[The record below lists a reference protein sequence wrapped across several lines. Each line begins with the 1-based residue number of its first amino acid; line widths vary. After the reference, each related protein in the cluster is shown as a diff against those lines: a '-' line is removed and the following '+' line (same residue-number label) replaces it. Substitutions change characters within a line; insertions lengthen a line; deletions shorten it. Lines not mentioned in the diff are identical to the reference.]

1 MDERK
6 LLIADDSELNRA
18 ILVSVLEKNF
28 DILEAADG
36 KEAIA
41 TLAAHEGNIA
51 ALLLDV
57 VMPEA
62 DGFEVLEEMNR
73 RGWIDEIPTI
83 MISAETGGSYI
94 DRAFQLG
101 AADYVSRPF
110 VPNMIR
116 RRVINA
122 ILLHT
127 KTRKLTGLIAD
138 LFYRRERNTDILAA
152 ILGYAV
158 EFRSGERGTHMTNVS
173 RITGLLLHRLLER
186 TDRCPI
192 GPEDIETVCI
202 ASSLHDI
209 GKLLIP
215 EGILTKP
222 TALTPGEF
230 DIVKQH
236 TRLGAKII
244 SDLPIYQNE
253 TIIKYALEI
262 CRWHHERWNGEGYP
276 DGLKGEDIPI
286 AAQVV
291 SLADAYDALTSKRC
305 YKEALSHEKSLEMI
319 RGGEC
324 GNFNP
329 LLLECLNDIADTLKH
344 SAGAEAAAE
353 PPAYRWAKEL
363 IWKPDGSRQELSSAR
378 MTKQVEQELSKRRFF
393 SDLTEEFWF
402 EFTRHPDAVAL
413 SAGAARRTGLPR
425 VIVGPLSCTQ
435 LCSVVSADTIQA
447 MRNRL
452 LCAASDETYLEF
464 ETELTLDGHPSLCQI
479 AIQITWASDEPGR
492 FSSLFGRVLDIG
504 ERCRR
509 LEDYR
514 QAFAAPVLH
523 PALLPVTV
531 GADHVLRIT
540 GEQVIGVLE
549 SCRSMFGTVRLVDP
563 EICMQLTDTSDG
575 AVVEK
580 SEHCYAIWNKTQ
592 RCEHCISQEVIRTR
606 RAQTKVEAVGDKVFY
621 VHAVCV
627 EVDGTPYA
635 LELVSPIRMEDLRGD
650 EDASVLNQLLLRNR
664 QVYIDSA
671 THVYNRRYF
680 DDRLRD
686 LDGEF
691 TLAMLDLDHFKHI
704 NDTYG
709 HLAGD
714 AALSRAAQAI
724 RSAIRTTI
732 REFYT
737 LVGGSYDD
745 MSERFPSDALIL
757 RFLTMLPQDGSMELL
772 ARSVDAAD
780 AKTAFRAVHTLKGVA
795 LNLGLTALAGVCSE
809 MTEALRGS
817 DTLPA
822 SAPALFEAV
831 QREYDKVTGALVQL
845 TA

>member
-83 MISAETGGSYI
+83 MISVETGGSYI

-138 LFYRRERNTDILAA
+138 HFYRRERNTDILAA

-215 EGILTKP
+215 EDILTKP
-222 TALTPGEF
+222 AALTPDEF

-324 GNFNP
+324 GSFNP

-344 SAGAEAAAE
+344 SAGAEAAVE

-393 SDLTEEFWF
+393 SDLTEELWF

-447 MRNRL
+447 MRDRL

-479 AIQITWASDEPGR
+479 AVQITWASDEPGR
-492 FSSLFGRVLDIG
+492 LSSLFGR
-504 ERCRR
+504 
-509 LEDYR
+509 
-514 QAFAAPVLH
+514 
-523 PALLPVTV
+523 
-531 GADHVLRIT
+531 
-540 GEQVIGVLE
+540 VLE
-549 SCRSMFGTVRLVDP
+549 SCRSMFDTVRLVDP

-714 AALSRAAQAI
+714 AAVSRAAQAI
-724 RSAIRTTI
+724 RSAIRTSDELVRYGGDEFLLLFHDMPRNALKKKLESI
-732 REFYT
+732 RAAVENLEFPEYPGLRIT
-737 LVGGSYDD
+737 VSIGGAHAVGPLVDTVQKAD
-745 MSERFPSDALIL
+745 QALYH
-757 RFLTMLPQDGSMELL
+757 
-772 ARSVDAAD
+772 AKAAKNRTVLYKED
-780 AKTAFRAVHTLKGVA
+780 L
-795 LNLGLTALAGVCSE
+795 
-809 MTEALRGS
+809 
-817 DTLPA
+817 
-822 SAPALFEAV
+822 
-831 QREYDKVTGALVQL
+831 Q
-845 TA
+845 

>member
-83 MISAETGGSYI
+83 MISVETGGSYI

-127 KTRKLTGLIAD
+127 KTQKLTGLIAD
-138 LFYRRERNTDILAA
+138 HFYRRERNTDIAHA
-152 ILGYAV
+152 
-158 EFRSGERGTHMTNVS
+158 
-173 RITGLLLHRLLER
+173 
-186 TDRCPI
+186 
-192 GPEDIETVCI
+192 
-202 ASSLHDI
+202 
-209 GKLLIP
+209 
-215 EGILTKP
+215 
-222 TALTPGEF
+222 GEF

-324 GNFNP
+324 GSFNP

-363 IWKPDGSRQELSSAR
+363 IWKPDDSRQELSSAR

-393 SDLTEEFWF
+393 SDLMEEFWF
-402 EFTRHPDAVAL
+402 EYTRHPGAVAL

-447 MRNRL
+447 MRDRL
-452 LCAASDETYLEF
+452 LRAASDETYLEF

-479 AIQITWASDEPGR
+479 AIQVTWASDEPGR

-549 SCRSMFGTVRLVDP
+549 SCRSMFDTVRLVDP

-580 SEHCYAIWNKTQ
+580 SEHCYALWNKTQ

-606 RAQTKVEAVGDKVFY
+606 RAQTKVEAVGDKAFY

-635 LELVSPIRMEDLRGD
+635 LELVSSIRMEDLRGD

-724 RSAIRTTI
+724 RSAIRTGDELVRYGGDEFLLLFHDMPRNALKKKLESI
-732 REFYT
+732 RAAVESLEFPEYPGLRIT
-737 LVGGSYDD
+737 VSIGGAHAVGPLADTVQKAD
-745 MSERFPSDALIL
+745 QALYH
-757 RFLTMLPQDGSMELL
+757 
-772 ARSVDAAD
+772 AKAAKNRTVLYKED
-780 AKTAFRAVHTLKGVA
+780 L
-795 LNLGLTALAGVCSE
+795 
-809 MTEALRGS
+809 
-817 DTLPA
+817 
-822 SAPALFEAV
+822 
-831 QREYDKVTGALVQL
+831 Q
-845 TA
+845 

>member
-1 MDERK
+1 
-6 LLIADDSELNRA
+6 
-18 ILVSVLEKNF
+18 
-28 DILEAADG
+28 
-36 KEAIA
+36 
-41 TLAAHEGNIA
+41 
-51 ALLLDV
+51 
-57 VMPEA
+57 
-62 DGFEVLEEMNR
+62 
-73 RGWIDEIPTI
+73 
-83 MISAETGGSYI
+83 
-94 DRAFQLG
+94 
-101 AADYVSRPF
+101 
-110 VPNMIR
+110 MIR

-127 KTRKLTGLIAD
+127 KTQKLTGLIAD
-138 LFYRRERNTDILAA
+138 RFYRRERNTDILAA

-158 EFRSGERGTHMTNVS
+158 ESRSGERGTHMTNVS

-215 EGILTKP
+215 EDILTKP

-324 GNFNP
+324 GSFNP

-344 SAGAEAAAE
+344 SAGAEAAVE

-363 IWKPDGSRQELSSAR
+363 IWKPDDSRQELSSAR

-447 MRNRL
+447 MRDRL

-549 SCRSMFGTVRLVDP
+549 SCRSMFDTVRLVDP

-714 AALSRAAQAI
+714 AAISRAAQAI
-724 RSAIRTTI
+724 RSAIRTGDELVRYGGDEFLLLFHDMPQNALKKKLESI
-732 REFYT
+732 RAAVESLEFPEYPGLRIT
-737 LVGGSYDD
+737 VSIGGAHAVGPLADTVQKAD
-745 MSERFPSDALIL
+745 QALYH
-757 RFLTMLPQDGSMELL
+757 
-772 ARSVDAAD
+772 AKAAKNRTVLYKED
-780 AKTAFRAVHTLKGVA
+780 L
-795 LNLGLTALAGVCSE
+795 
-809 MTEALRGS
+809 
-817 DTLPA
+817 
-822 SAPALFEAV
+822 
-831 QREYDKVTGALVQL
+831 Q
-845 TA
+845 

>member
-1 MDERK
+1 MDRRK
-6 LLIADDSELNRA
+6 LLIADDSEMNRA
-18 ILVSVLEKNF
+18 MLANMLDHDFQIIEAVDGYETISALEMYKG
-28 DILEAADG
+28 E
-36 KEAIA
+36 
-41 TLAAHEGNIA
+41 IA
-51 ALLLDV
+51 ALLLDI
-57 VMPEA
+57 VMPEM
-62 DGFEVLEEMNR
+62 DGFQVLEEMQR
-73 RGWIDEIPTI
+73 RGWTESVPTI
-83 MISAETGGSYI
+83 MISAEMGSAYI
-94 DRAFQLG
+94 DRAFELG
-101 AADYVSRPF
+101 ASDYINRPF
-110 VPNMIR
+110 ATGIIR
-116 RRVINA
+116 RRIINT

-127 KTRKLTGLIAD
+127 KKQQLMDIVSTY
-138 LFYRRERNTDILAA
+138 FYRHEKNTEEMLSILSS
-152 ILGYAV
+152 AV
-158 EFRSGERGTHMTNVS
+158 EHRCCGGGRHMAGVS
-173 RITGLLLHRLLER
+173 CLTGLLLRRLLAR
-186 TDRCPI
+186 
-192 GPEDIETVCI
+192 EDVHPLDPADVETVCM
-202 ASSLHDI
+202 AASLHDI
-209 GKLLIP
+209 GKLMIPRELLEKPDRLTPEEYEIVKRHTVIGAQLIAELP
-215 EGILTKP
+215 VYQGEKLTK
-222 TALTPGEF
+222 
-230 DIVKQH
+230 
-236 TRLGAKII
+236 
-244 SDLPIYQNE
+244 
-253 TIIKYALEI
+253 YAMEI

-305 YKEALSHEKSLEMI
+305 YKKALSHEKSLEMI
-319 RGGEC
+319 RSGEC
-324 GNFNP
+324 GSFNP

-344 SAGAEAAAE
+344 SAGAEAAVE

-363 IWKPDGSRQELSSAR
+363 IWKPDDSRQELSSAR

-447 MRNRL
+447 MRDRL

-540 GEQVIGVLE
+540 SEQVIGVLE
-549 SCRSMFGTVRLVDP
+549 SCRSMFDTVRLVDP

-724 RSAIRTTI
+724 RSGDELVRYGGDEFFLLFHDMPRNALKKKLESIRAAVENL
-732 REFYT
+732 EFPEYPGLRIT
-737 LVGGSYDD
+737 VSIGCAHAVGPLADTVQKAD
-745 MSERFPSDALIL
+745 QALYH
-757 RFLTMLPQDGSMELL
+757 
-772 ARSVDAAD
+772 AKAAKNRTVLYKED
-780 AKTAFRAVHTLKGVA
+780 L
-795 LNLGLTALAGVCSE
+795 
-809 MTEALRGS
+809 
-817 DTLPA
+817 
-822 SAPALFEAV
+822 
-831 QREYDKVTGALVQL
+831 Q
-845 TA
+845 

>member
-6 LLIADDSELNRA
+6 LLIADNSELNRA
-18 ILVSVLEKNF
+18 ILVSVLEKDF

-83 MISAETGGSYI
+83 MISVETGGSYI

-101 AADYVSRPF
+101 AVDYVSRPF

-324 GNFNP
+324 GSFNP

-402 EFTRHPDAVAL
+402 EYTRHPDAVAL

-447 MRNRL
+447 MRDRL

-492 FSSLFGRVLDIG
+492 LSSLFGRVLDIG
-504 ERCRR
+504 ECCRR

-549 SCRSMFGTVRLVDP
+549 SCRSMFDTVRLVDP

-580 SEHCYAIWNKTQ
+580 VSTAMP
-592 RCEHCISQEVIRTR
+592 SGTR
-606 RAQTKVEAVGDKVFY
+606 RSAASTASRRRSSAPAVPRQRSRPW
-621 VHAVCV
+621 ATRCSTS
-627 EVDGTPYA
+627 TPYA
-635 LELVSPIRMEDLRGD
+635 LRWTERPTHSSWSAPSAWRTCAATRTRACSISCFCATGRSTSTPPPTFTTAATSTTACAIWTVSSRSPCSTWTNSSTSTTPMAI
-650 EDASVLNQLLLRNR
+650 SP
-664 QVYIDSA
+664 A
-671 THVYNRRYF
+671 TP
-680 DDRLRD
+680 
-686 LDGEF
+686 
-691 TLAMLDLDHFKHI
+691 
-704 NDTYG
+704 
-709 HLAGD
+709 
-714 AALSRAAQAI
+714 
-724 RSAIRTTI
+724 
-732 REFYT
+732 
-737 LVGGSYDD
+737 
-745 MSERFPSDALIL
+745 RFP
-757 RFLTMLPQDGSMELL
+757 
-772 ARSVDAAD
+772 ARHRPSAP
-780 AKTAFRAVHTLKGVA
+780 R
-795 LNLGLTALAGVCSE
+795 
-809 MTEALRGS
+809 
-817 DTLPA
+817 
-822 SAPALFEAV
+822 SAPATSWSA
-831 QREYDKVTGALVQL
+831 
-845 TA
+845 TAATSFSCSSTICRGTR

>member
-1 MDERK
+1 
-6 LLIADDSELNRA
+6 
-18 ILVSVLEKNF
+18 
-28 DILEAADG
+28 
-36 KEAIA
+36 
-41 TLAAHEGNIA
+41 
-51 ALLLDV
+51 
-57 VMPEA
+57 
-62 DGFEVLEEMNR
+62 
-73 RGWIDEIPTI
+73 
-83 MISAETGGSYI
+83 
-94 DRAFQLG
+94 
-101 AADYVSRPF
+101 
-110 VPNMIR
+110 MIR

-138 LFYRRERNTDILAA
+138 HFYRRERNTDILAA

-158 EFRSGERGTHMTNVS
+158 EARSGERGTHMTNVS

-324 GNFNP
+324 GSFNP

-492 FSSLFGRVLDIG
+492 FSSLFGRVSDIG

-724 RSAIRTTI
+724 RSAIRTGDELVRYGGDEFLLLFHDMPRNALKKKLESI
-732 REFYT
+732 RAAVESLEFPEYPGLRIT
-737 LVGGSYDD
+737 VSIGCAHAVGPLADTVQKAD
-745 MSERFPSDALIL
+745 QALYH
-757 RFLTMLPQDGSMELL
+757 
-772 ARSVDAAD
+772 AKAAKNRTVLYKED
-780 AKTAFRAVHTLKGVA
+780 L
-795 LNLGLTALAGVCSE
+795 
-809 MTEALRGS
+809 
-817 DTLPA
+817 
-822 SAPALFEAV
+822 
-831 QREYDKVTGALVQL
+831 Q
-845 TA
+845 

>member
-1 MDERK
+1 
-6 LLIADDSELNRA
+6 
-18 ILVSVLEKNF
+18 
-28 DILEAADG
+28 
-36 KEAIA
+36 
-41 TLAAHEGNIA
+41 
-51 ALLLDV
+51 
-57 VMPEA
+57 
-62 DGFEVLEEMNR
+62 
-73 RGWIDEIPTI
+73 
-83 MISAETGGSYI
+83 
-94 DRAFQLG
+94 
-101 AADYVSRPF
+101 
-110 VPNMIR
+110 
-116 RRVINA
+116 
-122 ILLHT
+122 
-127 KTRKLTGLIAD
+127 
-138 LFYRRERNTDILAA
+138 
-152 ILGYAV
+152 
-158 EFRSGERGTHMTNVS
+158 
-173 RITGLLLHRLLER
+173 
-186 TDRCPI
+186 
-192 GPEDIETVCI
+192 
-202 ASSLHDI
+202 
-209 GKLLIP
+209 
-215 EGILTKP
+215 
-222 TALTPGEF
+222 
-230 DIVKQH
+230 
-236 TRLGAKII
+236 
-244 SDLPIYQNE
+244 
-253 TIIKYALEI
+253 
-262 CRWHHERWNGEGYP
+262 
-276 DGLKGEDIPI
+276 
-286 AAQVV
+286 
-291 SLADAYDALTSKRC
+291 
-305 YKEALSHEKSLEMI
+305 MI

-324 GNFNP
+324 GSFNP

-344 SAGAEAAAE
+344 SAGAEAAVE

-363 IWKPDGSRQELSSAR
+363 IWKPDDSRQELSSAR

-393 SDLTEEFWF
+393 SDLTKEFWF

-447 MRNRL
+447 MRDRL

-504 ERCRR
+504 ERCRQ

-549 SCRSMFGTVRLVDP
+549 SCRSMFDTVRLVDP

-627 EVDGTPYA
+627 EVDGVPYA

-724 RSAIRTTI
+724 RSAIRTGDELVRYGGDEYLLLFHDMPRNALKKKLESI
-732 REFYT
+732 RAAVESLEFPEYPGLRIT
-737 LVGGSYDD
+737 VSIGGAHAVGPLADTVQKAD
-745 MSERFPSDALIL
+745 QALYH
-757 RFLTMLPQDGSMELL
+757 
-772 ARSVDAAD
+772 AKAA
-780 AKTAFRAVHTLKGVA
+780 KNR
-795 LNLGLTALAGVCSE
+795 TALYKE
-809 MTEALRGS
+809 
-817 DTLPA
+817 DP
-822 SAPALFEAV
+822 
-831 QREYDKVTGALVQL
+831 Q
-845 TA
+845 

>member
-1 MDERK
+1 
-6 LLIADDSELNRA
+6 
-18 ILVSVLEKNF
+18 
-28 DILEAADG
+28 
-36 KEAIA
+36 
-41 TLAAHEGNIA
+41 
-51 ALLLDV
+51 
-57 VMPEA
+57 
-62 DGFEVLEEMNR
+62 
-73 RGWIDEIPTI
+73 
-83 MISAETGGSYI
+83 
-94 DRAFQLG
+94 
-101 AADYVSRPF
+101 
-110 VPNMIR
+110 MIR

-127 KTRKLTGLIAD
+127 KTQKLTGLIAD
-138 LFYRRERNTDILAA
+138 HFYRRERNTDILAA

-158 EFRSGERGTHMTNVS
+158 ESRSGERGTHMTNVS

-215 EGILTKP
+215 EDILTKP

-305 YKEALSHEKSLEMI
+305 YKEALSHEKALEMI

-324 GNFNP
+324 GSFNP

-344 SAGAEAAAE
+344 SAGAEAAVE

-363 IWKPDGSRQELSSAR
+363 IWKPDDSRQELSSAR

-447 MRNRL
+447 MRDRL
-452 LCAASDETYLEF
+452 LRAAPDETYLEF

-479 AIQITWASDEPGR
+479 AIQITWASDKPGR

-549 SCRSMFGTVRLVDP
+549 GCRSMFDTARLVDP

-575 AVVEK
+575 AVVKK

-621 VHAVCV
+621 VHAACV

-650 EDASVLNQLLLRNR
+650 EDTSVLNQLLLRNQ
-664 QVYIDSA
+664 QVYIDSV

-686 LDGEF
+686 LNGEF

-714 AALSRAAQAI
+714 AAISRVAQAI
-724 RSAIRTTI
+724 RSAIRTGDELVRYGGDEFFLLFHDMPRNALKKKLESI
-732 REFYT
+732 RAAVESLEFPEYPGLRVT
-737 LVGGSYDD
+737 VSIGGAHAVGPLADTVQKAD
-745 MSERFPSDALIL
+745 QALYH
-757 RFLTMLPQDGSMELL
+757 
-772 ARSVDAAD
+772 AKAAKNRTVLYKED
-780 AKTAFRAVHTLKGVA
+780 L
-795 LNLGLTALAGVCSE
+795 
-809 MTEALRGS
+809 
-817 DTLPA
+817 
-822 SAPALFEAV
+822 
-831 QREYDKVTGALVQL
+831 Q
-845 TA
+845 

>member
-83 MISAETGGSYI
+83 MISVETGGSYI

-138 LFYRRERNTDILAA
+138 LFYRRERNTDILTA

-158 EFRSGERGTHMTNVS
+158 ESRSGERGTHMTNVS

-324 GNFNP
+324 GSFNP

-363 IWKPDGSRQELSSAR
+363 IWKPDDSRQELSSAR

-402 EFTRHPDAVAL
+402 EYTRHPGAVAL

-447 MRNRL
+447 MRDRL
-452 LCAASDETYLEF
+452 LRAASDETYLEF

-479 AIQITWASDEPGR
+479 AIQ
-492 FSSLFGRVLDIG
+492 
-504 ERCRR
+504 
-509 LEDYR
+509 
-514 QAFAAPVLH
+514 
-523 PALLPVTV
+523 VT
-531 GADHVLRIT
+531 
-540 GEQVIGVLE
+540 
-549 SCRSMFGTVRLVDP
+549 
-563 EICMQLTDTSDG
+563 
-575 AVVEK
+575 
-580 SEHCYAIWNKTQ
+580 
-592 RCEHCISQEVIRTR
+592 
-606 RAQTKVEAVGDKVFY
+606 
-621 VHAVCV
+621 
-627 EVDGTPYA
+627 
-635 LELVSPIRMEDLRGD
+635 
-650 EDASVLNQLLLRNR
+650 
-664 QVYIDSA
+664 
-671 THVYNRRYF
+671 
-680 DDRLRD
+680 
-686 LDGEF
+686 
-691 TLAMLDLDHFKHI
+691 
-704 NDTYG
+704 
-709 HLAGD
+709 
-714 AALSRAAQAI
+714 
-724 RSAIRTTI
+724 
-732 REFYT
+732 
-737 LVGGSYDD
+737 
-745 MSERFPSDALIL
+745 
-757 RFLTMLPQDGSMELL
+757 
-772 ARSVDAAD
+772 
-780 AKTAFRAVHTLKGVA
+780 
-795 LNLGLTALAGVCSE
+795 
-809 MTEALRGS
+809 
-817 DTLPA
+817 
-822 SAPALFEAV
+822 
-831 QREYDKVTGALVQL
+831 
-845 TA
+845 

>member
-83 MISAETGGSYI
+83 MISEETGGSYI

-127 KTRKLTGLIAD
+127 KTQKLTGLIAD
-138 LFYRRERNTDILAA
+138 HFYRRERNTDIAHA
-152 ILGYAV
+152 
-158 EFRSGERGTHMTNVS
+158 
-173 RITGLLLHRLLER
+173 
-186 TDRCPI
+186 
-192 GPEDIETVCI
+192 
-202 ASSLHDI
+202 
-209 GKLLIP
+209 
-215 EGILTKP
+215 
-222 TALTPGEF
+222 GEF

-324 GNFNP
+324 GSFNP

-363 IWKPDGSRQELSSAR
+363 IWKPDDSRQELSSAR

-402 EFTRHPDAVAL
+402 EYTRHPGAVAL

-447 MRNRL
+447 MRDRL
-452 LCAASDETYLEF
+452 LRAASDETYLEF

-479 AIQITWASDEPGR
+479 AIQVTWASDEPGR

-549 SCRSMFGTVRLVDP
+549 SCRSMFDTVRLVDP

-580 SEHCYAIWNKTQ
+580 SEHCYALWNKTQ

-635 LELVSPIRMEDLRGD
+635 LELVSSIRMEDLRGD

-724 RSAIRTTI
+724 RSAIRTGDELVRYGGDEFLLLFHDMPRNALKKKLESI
-732 REFYT
+732 RAAVESLEFPEYPGLRIT
-737 LVGGSYDD
+737 VSIGGAHAVGPLADTVQKAD
-745 MSERFPSDALIL
+745 QALYH
-757 RFLTMLPQDGSMELL
+757 
-772 ARSVDAAD
+772 AKAAKNRTVLYKED
-780 AKTAFRAVHTLKGVA
+780 L
-795 LNLGLTALAGVCSE
+795 
-809 MTEALRGS
+809 
-817 DTLPA
+817 
-822 SAPALFEAV
+822 
-831 QREYDKVTGALVQL
+831 Q
-845 TA
+845 

>member
-1 MDERK
+1 
-6 LLIADDSELNRA
+6 
-18 ILVSVLEKNF
+18 
-28 DILEAADG
+28 
-36 KEAIA
+36 
-41 TLAAHEGNIA
+41 
-51 ALLLDV
+51 
-57 VMPEA
+57 
-62 DGFEVLEEMNR
+62 
-73 RGWIDEIPTI
+73 
-83 MISAETGGSYI
+83 
-94 DRAFQLG
+94 
-101 AADYVSRPF
+101 
-110 VPNMIR
+110 MIR

-127 KTRKLTGLIAD
+127 KTQKLTGLIAD
-138 LFYRRERNTDILAA
+138 HFYRRERNTDILAA

-158 EFRSGERGTHMTNVS
+158 ESRSGERGTHMTNVS

-215 EGILTKP
+215 EDILTKP

-262 CRWHHERWNGEGYP
+262 CRWHHERWNGEDYP

-324 GNFNP
+324 GSFNP

-344 SAGAEAAAE
+344 SAGAEAAVE

-363 IWKPDGSRQELSSAR
+363 IWKPDDSRQELSSAR

-447 MRNRL
+447 MRDRL

-549 SCRSMFGTVRLVDP
+549 SCRSMFDTVRLVDP

-635 LELVSPIRMEDLRGD
+635 LELVSPIRMEDLRGN

-709 HLAGD
+709 HPAGD
-714 AALSRAAQAI
+714 AALSRVAQAI
-724 RSAIRTTI
+724 RSAIRTGDELVHYGGDEFFLLFHDMPQNALKKKLESI
-732 REFYT
+732 RAAVESLEFPEYPGLRIT
-737 LVGGSYDD
+737 VSIGGAHAVGPLADTVQKAD
-745 MSERFPSDALIL
+745 QALYH
-757 RFLTMLPQDGSMELL
+757 
-772 ARSVDAAD
+772 AKAAKNRTVLYKED
-780 AKTAFRAVHTLKGVA
+780 L
-795 LNLGLTALAGVCSE
+795 
-809 MTEALRGS
+809 
-817 DTLPA
+817 
-822 SAPALFEAV
+822 
-831 QREYDKVTGALVQL
+831 Q
-845 TA
+845 

>member
-1 MDERK
+1 
-6 LLIADDSELNRA
+6 
-18 ILVSVLEKNF
+18 
-28 DILEAADG
+28 
-36 KEAIA
+36 
-41 TLAAHEGNIA
+41 
-51 ALLLDV
+51 
-57 VMPEA
+57 
-62 DGFEVLEEMNR
+62 
-73 RGWIDEIPTI
+73 
-83 MISAETGGSYI
+83 
-94 DRAFQLG
+94 
-101 AADYVSRPF
+101 
-110 VPNMIR
+110 MIR

-127 KTRKLTGLIAD
+127 KTQKLTGLIAD
-138 LFYRRERNTDILAA
+138 HFYRRERNTDILAA

-158 EFRSGERGTHMTNVS
+158 EARSGERGTHMTNVS

-236 TRLGAKII
+236 TWLGAKII

-291 SLADAYDALTSKRC
+291 SLADAYDALTSKRG
-305 YKEALSHEKSLEMI
+305 YKEALSHEKALEMI

-324 GNFNP
+324 GSFNP

-344 SAGAEAAAE
+344 SAGAEAAVE

-447 MRNRL
+447 MRDRL

-549 SCRSMFGTVRLVDP
+549 SCRSMFDTVRLVDP

-575 AVVEK
+575 AVVKK

-691 TLAMLDLDHFKHI
+691 TLAMLDLDQFKHI

-724 RSAIRTTI
+724 RSAIRTGDELVRYGGDEFFLLFHDMPRNALKKKLESI
-732 REFYT
+732 RAAVENLEFPEYPGLRIT
-737 LVGGSYDD
+737 VSIGGAHAVGPLADTVQKAD
-745 MSERFPSDALIL
+745 QALYH
-757 RFLTMLPQDGSMELL
+757 
-772 ARSVDAAD
+772 AKAAKNRTVLYKED
-780 AKTAFRAVHTLKGVA
+780 L
-795 LNLGLTALAGVCSE
+795 
-809 MTEALRGS
+809 
-817 DTLPA
+817 
-822 SAPALFEAV
+822 
-831 QREYDKVTGALVQL
+831 Q
-845 TA
+845 

>member
-83 MISAETGGSYI
+83 MISVETGGSYI

-127 KTRKLTGLIAD
+127 KTQKLTGLIAD
-138 LFYRRERNTDILAA
+138 RFYLRERNTDILAA

-158 EFRSGERGTHMTNVS
+158 EYRSGERGTHMTNVS

-215 EGILTKP
+215 EDILTKP

-324 GNFNP
+324 GSFNP

-435 LCSVVSADTIQA
+435 LCSVMSADTIQA
-447 MRNRL
+447 MRDRL

-549 SCRSMFGTVRLVDP
+549 SCRSMFDTVRLVDP

-580 SEHCYAIWNKTQ
+580 VSTAMP
-592 RCEHCISQEVIRTR
+592 SGTR
-606 RAQTKVEAVGDKVFY
+606 RSAASTASRRRSSAPAVPRQRSRPW
-621 VHAVCV
+621 ATRCSTS
-627 EVDGTPYA
+627 TPYA
-635 LELVSPIRMEDLRGD
+635 LRWTERPTHSSWSAPSAWKTCAATRTRACSISCFCATGRSTSTRPPMFTTAVTSTTACAIWTVSSRSPCSTWTISSTSTTPM
-650 EDASVLNQLLLRNR
+650 AISP
-664 QVYIDSA
+664 A
-671 THVYNRRYF
+671 TP
-680 DDRLRD
+680 
-686 LDGEF
+686 
-691 TLAMLDLDHFKHI
+691 
-704 NDTYG
+704 
-709 HLAGD
+709 
-714 AALSRAAQAI
+714 
-724 RSAIRTTI
+724 
-732 REFYT
+732 
-737 LVGGSYDD
+737 
-745 MSERFPSDALIL
+745 RFP
-757 RFLTMLPQDGSMELL
+757 
-772 ARSVDAAD
+772 ARHRPSAP
-780 AKTAFRAVHTLKGVA
+780 R
-795 LNLGLTALAGVCSE
+795 
-809 MTEALRGS
+809 
-817 DTLPA
+817 
-822 SAPALFEAV
+822 SAPATSWSA
-831 QREYDKVTGALVQL
+831 
-845 TA
+845 TAATSSSCSSTICRGTR

>member
-18 ILVSVLEKNF
+18 ILVSVLEKDF

-41 TLAAHEGNIA
+41 ALAAHEGGIA

-83 MISAETGGSYI
+83 MISVETGGSYI

-101 AADYVSRPF
+101 ASDYVSRPF
-110 VPNMIR
+110 APNMIR
-116 RRVINA
+116 RRVMNA

-127 KTRKLTGLIAD
+127 KTQKLTELIAD
-138 LFYRRERNTDILAA
+138 RFCRRERNTDILAT

-158 EFRSGERGTHMTNVS
+158 ESRSGENGLHMTNVS
-173 RITGLLLHRLLER
+173 RITGLLLRRLPER

-192 GPEDIETVCI
+192 APEDIETVCI

-215 EGILTKP
+215 EDILTKP
-222 TALTPGEF
+222 AALTPDEF
-230 DIVKQH
+230 EIVKQH
-236 TRLGAKII
+236 TRLGARII
-244 SDLPIYQNE
+244 SGLPIYQNE
-253 TIIKYALEI
+253 ALVKYALEI

-276 DGLKGEDIPI
+276 DGLRGDDIPI

-305 YKEALSHEKSLEMI
+305 YKDAFSHERALEMI

-324 GNFNP
+324 GSFNP
-329 LLLECLNDIADTLKH
+329 LLLECLNDIADILKR
-344 SAGAEAAAE
+344 SAESEAAAE
-353 PPAYRWAKEL
+353 PPAYRRAKEL
-363 IWKPDGSRQELSSAR
+363 IRELGDSRQELSSAR
-378 MTKQVEQELSKRRFF
+378 MTKQVEQELSKRHFF

-413 SAGAARRTGLPR
+413 SAGASRRTGLPR
-425 VIVGPLSCTQ
+425 VIVDPLSCAQ
-435 LCSVVSADTIQA
+435 LCSVASADTIQT
-447 MRNRL
+447 MRDRL
-452 LCAASDETYLEF
+452 LRAAPDEAYPEF
-464 ETELTLDGHPSLCQI
+464 DATLTLNGQPRRCRITMQI
-479 AIQITWASDEPGR
+479 MWSPDEPGR
-492 FSSLFGRVLDIG
+492 FSSLFGRVQDID
-504 ERCRR
+504 ERCQR

-514 QAFAAPVLH
+514 KDPAAPALH

-531 GADHVLRIT
+531 DADHVLRIT
-540 GEQVIGVLE
+540 GEQVSGVLE
-549 SCRSMFGTVRLVDP
+549 SYRGMFDTVRLVDP
-563 EICMQLTDTSDG
+563 EICMQLTDTADG
-575 AVVEK
+575 TVVEK
-580 SEHCYAIWNKTQ
+580 SEHCYALWNKTQ

-621 VHAVCV
+621 IHAVCV

-671 THVYNRRYF
+671 THAYNRRYF

-691 TLAMLDLDHFKHI
+691 TLAMLDLDHFKRI

-709 HLAGD
+709 HPAGD

-724 RSAIRTTI
+724 RSAIRTGDELV
-732 REFYT
+732 RYGGDEFF
-737 LVGGSYDD
+737 LLFHD
-745 MSERFPSDALIL
+745 MPR
-757 RFLTMLPQDGSMELL
+757 
-772 ARSVDAAD
+772 
-780 AKTAFRAVHTLKGVA
+780 
-795 LNLGLTALAGVCSE
+795 
-809 MTEALRGS
+809 EALKKKLESIRAAVEGLEFPEYPGLHITVS
-817 DTLPA
+817 IGGAHAVGPLADTVQKA
-822 SAPALFEAV
+822 DQALYHAKATKNRTVLYKEDR
-831 QREYDKVTGALVQL
+831 Q
-845 TA
+845 

>member
-1 MDERK
+1 
-6 LLIADDSELNRA
+6 
-18 ILVSVLEKNF
+18 
-28 DILEAADG
+28 
-36 KEAIA
+36 
-41 TLAAHEGNIA
+41 
-51 ALLLDV
+51 
-57 VMPEA
+57 
-62 DGFEVLEEMNR
+62 
-73 RGWIDEIPTI
+73 
-83 MISAETGGSYI
+83 
-94 DRAFQLG
+94 
-101 AADYVSRPF
+101 
-110 VPNMIR
+110 MIR

-127 KTRKLTGLIAD
+127 KTQKLTGLIAD
-138 LFYRRERNTDILAA
+138 HFYRRERNTDILAA

-158 EFRSGERGTHMTNVS
+158 ESRSGERGTHMTNVS

-215 EGILTKP
+215 EDILTKP

-253 TIIKYALEI
+253 TIIKYALGI

-324 GNFNP
+324 GSFNP

-344 SAGAEAAAE
+344 SAGAEAAVE
-353 PPAYRWAKEL
+353 PPAYRWTKEL
-363 IWKPDGSRQELSSAR
+363 IWKPDDSRQELSSAR

-435 LCSVVSADTIQA
+435 FCSVVSADTIQA
-447 MRNRL
+447 VRDHL

-549 SCRSMFGTVRLVDP
+549 SCRSMFDTVRLVDP

-592 RCEHCISQEVIRTR
+592 RCEHCISQKVIRTR

-627 EVDGTPYA
+627 EVDGVPYA
-635 LELVSPIRMEDLRGD
+635 LELVSPIRMEDLRGN
-650 EDASVLNQLLLRNR
+650 EDASVLNQLLLRSR

-686 LDGEF
+686 LNGEF

-714 AALSRAAQAI
+714 AAISRVAQAI
-724 RSAIRTTI
+724 RSAIRTGDELVRYGGDEFFLLFHDMPRNALKKKLESI
-732 REFYT
+732 RAAVENLEFPEYPGLRIT
-737 LVGGSYDD
+737 VSIGGAHAVGPLADTVQKAD
-745 MSERFPSDALIL
+745 QALYH
-757 RFLTMLPQDGSMELL
+757 
-772 ARSVDAAD
+772 AKAAKNRTVLYKED
-780 AKTAFRAVHTLKGVA
+780 L
-795 LNLGLTALAGVCSE
+795 
-809 MTEALRGS
+809 
-817 DTLPA
+817 
-822 SAPALFEAV
+822 
-831 QREYDKVTGALVQL
+831 Q
-845 TA
+845 

>member
-83 MISAETGGSYI
+83 MISVETGGSYI

-138 LFYRRERNTDILAA
+138 HFYRRERNTDILAA

-158 EFRSGERGTHMTNVS
+158 EARSGERGTHMTNVS

-549 SCRSMFGTVRLVDP
+549 SCRSMFDTVRLVDP

-575 AVVEK
+575 AVVK
-580 SEHCYAIWNKTQ
+580 KVSTAMP
-592 RCEHCISQEVIRTR
+592 SGTR
-606 RAQTKVEAVGDKVFY
+606 RSAASTASRRRSSAPAVPRQRSRPW
-621 VHAVCV
+621 ATRCSTS
-627 EVDGTPYA
+627 TPYA
-635 LELVSPIRMEDLRGD
+635 LRWTERPTHSSWSAPSAWRTCAATRTRACSISCFCATGRSTSTPPPTFTTAATSTTACAIWTVSSRSPCSTWTNSSTSTTPMAI
-650 EDASVLNQLLLRNR
+650 SP
-664 QVYIDSA
+664 A
-671 THVYNRRYF
+671 TP
-680 DDRLRD
+680 
-686 LDGEF
+686 
-691 TLAMLDLDHFKHI
+691 
-704 NDTYG
+704 
-709 HLAGD
+709 
-714 AALSRAAQAI
+714 
-724 RSAIRTTI
+724 
-732 REFYT
+732 
-737 LVGGSYDD
+737 
-745 MSERFPSDALIL
+745 RFP
-757 RFLTMLPQDGSMELL
+757 
-772 ARSVDAAD
+772 ARHRPSAP
-780 AKTAFRAVHTLKGVA
+780 R
-795 LNLGLTALAGVCSE
+795 
-809 MTEALRGS
+809 
-817 DTLPA
+817 
-822 SAPALFEAV
+822 SAPATSWSA
-831 QREYDKVTGALVQL
+831 
-845 TA
+845 TAATSSSCSSTICRGTR

>member
-1 MDERK
+1 
-6 LLIADDSELNRA
+6 
-18 ILVSVLEKNF
+18 
-28 DILEAADG
+28 
-36 KEAIA
+36 
-41 TLAAHEGNIA
+41 
-51 ALLLDV
+51 
-57 VMPEA
+57 
-62 DGFEVLEEMNR
+62 
-73 RGWIDEIPTI
+73 
-83 MISAETGGSYI
+83 
-94 DRAFQLG
+94 
-101 AADYVSRPF
+101 
-110 VPNMIR
+110 
-116 RRVINA
+116 
-122 ILLHT
+122 
-127 KTRKLTGLIAD
+127 
-138 LFYRRERNTDILAA
+138 
-152 ILGYAV
+152 
-158 EFRSGERGTHMTNVS
+158 
-173 RITGLLLHRLLER
+173 
-186 TDRCPI
+186 
-192 GPEDIETVCI
+192 
-202 ASSLHDI
+202 
-209 GKLLIP
+209 
-215 EGILTKP
+215 
-222 TALTPGEF
+222 
-230 DIVKQH
+230 
-236 TRLGAKII
+236 
-244 SDLPIYQNE
+244 
-253 TIIKYALEI
+253 
-262 CRWHHERWNGEGYP
+262 
-276 DGLKGEDIPI
+276 
-286 AAQVV
+286 
-291 SLADAYDALTSKRC
+291 
-305 YKEALSHEKSLEMI
+305 MI

-324 GNFNP
+324 GSFNP

-344 SAGAEAAAE
+344 SAGAKAAAE

-402 EFTRHPDAVAL
+402 EYTRHPDAVAL

-435 LCSVVSADTIQA
+435 LCSVMSADTIQA
-447 MRNRL
+447 MRDRL
-452 LCAASDETYLEF
+452 LRAASDETYLEF

-479 AIQITWASDEPGR
+479 AVQITWASDEPGR

-549 SCRSMFGTVRLVDP
+549 SCRSMFDTVRLVDP
-563 EICMQLTDTSDG
+563 EICMQLTDTADG
-575 AVVEK
+575 AVMEK
-580 SEHCYAIWNKTQ
+580 SEHCYDIWNKTQ

-664 QVYIDSA
+664 QVYIDST

-714 AALSRAAQAI
+714 AAVSRAAQAI
-724 RSAIRTTI
+724 RSAIRTSDELVRYGGDEFLLLFHDMPRNALKKKLESI
-732 REFYT
+732 RAAVESLEFPEYPGLRIT
-737 LVGGSYDD
+737 VSIGGAHAVGPLADTVQKAD
-745 MSERFPSDALIL
+745 QALYH
-757 RFLTMLPQDGSMELL
+757 
-772 ARSVDAAD
+772 AKAAKNRTVLYKED
-780 AKTAFRAVHTLKGVA
+780 L
-795 LNLGLTALAGVCSE
+795 
-809 MTEALRGS
+809 
-817 DTLPA
+817 
-822 SAPALFEAV
+822 
-831 QREYDKVTGALVQL
+831 Q
-845 TA
+845 

>member
-83 MISAETGGSYI
+83 MISVETGDSYI

-127 KTRKLTGLIAD
+127 KTQKLTGLIAD
-138 LFYRRERNTDILAA
+138 HFYRRERNTDILSA

-158 EFRSGERGTHMTNVS
+158 ESRSGERGTHMTNVS

-324 GNFNP
+324 GSFNP

-344 SAGAEAAAE
+344 SAGTEAAVE

-363 IWKPDGSRQELSSAR
+363 IWKPDDSRQELSSAR

-447 MRNRL
+447 MRDRL

-540 GEQVIGVLE
+540 GKQVIGVLE
-549 SCRSMFGTVRLVDP
+549 SCRSMFDTVRLVDP
-563 EICMQLTDTSDG
+563 EICMQLTDTADG
-575 AVVEK
+575 AVVK
-580 SEHCYAIWNKTQ
+580 KASTAMP
-592 RCEHCISQEVIRTR
+592 SGTR
-606 RAQTKVEAVGDKVFY
+606 RSAVSTASRRRSSAP
-621 VHAVCV
+621 AVPRQRSRPWATRCSTS
-627 EVDGTPYA
+627 TPYA
-635 LELVSPIRMEDLRGD
+635 LRWTERPTHSSWSAPSAWKTCAAARTRACSISCFCATGRSTSTRPPMFTTAVTSTTACAIWTVSSRSPCSTWTISSTSTTPM
-650 EDASVLNQLLLRNR
+650 AISP
-664 QVYIDSA
+664 A
-671 THVYNRRYF
+671 TP
-680 DDRLRD
+680 
-686 LDGEF
+686 
-691 TLAMLDLDHFKHI
+691 
-704 NDTYG
+704 
-709 HLAGD
+709 
-714 AALSRAAQAI
+714 
-724 RSAIRTTI
+724 
-732 REFYT
+732 
-737 LVGGSYDD
+737 
-745 MSERFPSDALIL
+745 RFP
-757 RFLTMLPQDGSMELL
+757 
-772 ARSVDAAD
+772 ARHRPSAP
-780 AKTAFRAVHTLKGVA
+780 R
-795 LNLGLTALAGVCSE
+795 
-809 MTEALRGS
+809 
-817 DTLPA
+817 
-822 SAPALFEAV
+822 SAPATSWSA
-831 QREYDKVTGALVQL
+831 
-845 TA
+845 TAATSSSCSSTICRGTR

>member
-1 MDERK
+1 
-6 LLIADDSELNRA
+6 
-18 ILVSVLEKNF
+18 
-28 DILEAADG
+28 
-36 KEAIA
+36 
-41 TLAAHEGNIA
+41 
-51 ALLLDV
+51 
-57 VMPEA
+57 
-62 DGFEVLEEMNR
+62 
-73 RGWIDEIPTI
+73 
-83 MISAETGGSYI
+83 
-94 DRAFQLG
+94 
-101 AADYVSRPF
+101 
-110 VPNMIR
+110 MIR
-116 RRVINA
+116 RRVVNA

-127 KTRKLTGLIAD
+127 KTQKLTGLIAD
-138 LFYRRERNTDILAA
+138 HFYRRERNTDILAA

-236 TRLGAKII
+236 TWLGAKII

-324 GNFNP
+324 GSFNP

-447 MRNRL
+447 MRDRL

-514 QAFAAPVLH
+514 QAAFAAPVLH

-531 GADHVLRIT
+531 DADHVLRIT

-549 SCRSMFGTVRLVDP
+549 SCRSMFDTVRLVDP

-635 LELVSPIRMEDLRGD
+635 LELVSPIRMEDLRGG

-691 TLAMLDLDHFKHI
+691 TLAMLDLDQFKHI

-709 HLAGD
+709 QLAGD

-724 RSAIRTTI
+724 RSAIRTGDELVRYGGDEFLLLFHDMPRNVLKKKLESI
-732 REFYT
+732 RAAVENLEFPEYPGLRIT
-737 LVGGSYDD
+737 VSIGGAHAVGPLADTVQKAD
-745 MSERFPSDALIL
+745 QALYH
-757 RFLTMLPQDGSMELL
+757 
-772 ARSVDAAD
+772 AKAAKNRTVLYKED
-780 AKTAFRAVHTLKGVA
+780 L
-795 LNLGLTALAGVCSE
+795 
-809 MTEALRGS
+809 
-817 DTLPA
+817 
-822 SAPALFEAV
+822 
-831 QREYDKVTGALVQL
+831 Q
-845 TA
+845 

>member
-83 MISAETGGSYI
+83 MISVETGGSYI

-101 AADYVSRPF
+101 AADY
-110 VPNMIR
+110 
-116 RRVINA
+116 
-122 ILLHT
+122 
-127 KTRKLTGLIAD
+127 
-138 LFYRRERNTDILAA
+138 
-152 ILGYAV
+152 
-158 EFRSGERGTHMTNVS
+158 VS

-393 SDLTEEFWF
+393 SYLTEEFWF

-724 RSAIRTTI
+724 RSAIRTGDELVRYGGDEFLLLFHDMPRNALKKKLESI
-732 REFYT
+732 RAAVESLEFPEYPGLRIT
-737 LVGGSYDD
+737 VSIGCAHAVGPLADTVQKAD
-745 MSERFPSDALIL
+745 QALYH
-757 RFLTMLPQDGSMELL
+757 
-772 ARSVDAAD
+772 AKAAKNRTVLYKED
-780 AKTAFRAVHTLKGVA
+780 L
-795 LNLGLTALAGVCSE
+795 
-809 MTEALRGS
+809 
-817 DTLPA
+817 
-822 SAPALFEAV
+822 
-831 QREYDKVTGALVQL
+831 Q
-845 TA
+845 

>member
-83 MISAETGGSYI
+83 MISVETGGSYI

-138 LFYRRERNTDILAA
+138 HFYRRERNTDILAA

-215 EGILTKP
+215 EDILTKP
-222 TALTPGEF
+222 TVLTPGEF

-393 SDLTEEFWF
+393 SDLTEELWF

-447 MRNRL
+447 MRDRL

-549 SCRSMFGTVRLVDP
+549 SCRSMFDTVRLVDP

-580 SEHCYAIWNKTQ
+580 VSTAMPSGTRCSAASTASRRRSSAPAVPRQ
-592 RCEHCISQEVIRTR
+592 RSRPWATR
-606 RAQTKVEAVGDKVFY
+606 CSTS
-621 VHAVCV
+621 
-627 EVDGTPYA
+627 TPYA
-635 LELVSPIRMEDLRGD
+635 LRWTERPTHSSWSAPSAWRTCAATRTRACSISCFCATGRSTSTRPPMFTTAVTSTTACAIWTVSSRSPCSTWTISSTSTTPMAISPATPRFPARHRPS
-650 EDASVLNQLLLRNR
+650 APR
-664 QVYIDSA
+664 SA
-671 THVYNRRYF
+671 TA
-680 DDRLRD
+680 
-686 LDGEF
+686 
-691 TLAMLDLDHFKHI
+691 TSWSA
-704 NDTYG
+704 T
-709 HLAGD
+709 
-714 AALSRAAQAI
+714 AATS
-724 RSAIRTTI
+724 SSCSSTI
-732 REFYT
+732 
-737 LVGGSYDD
+737 
-745 MSERFPSDALIL
+745 
-757 RFLTMLPQDGSMELL
+757 
-772 ARSVDAAD
+772 
-780 AKTAFRAVHTLKGVA
+780 
-795 LNLGLTALAGVCSE
+795 C
-809 MTEALRGS
+809 RG
-817 DTLPA
+817 T
-822 SAPALFEAV
+822 
-831 QREYDKVTGALVQL
+831 R
-845 TA
+845 

>member
-1 MDERK
+1 
-6 LLIADDSELNRA
+6 
-18 ILVSVLEKNF
+18 
-28 DILEAADG
+28 
-36 KEAIA
+36 
-41 TLAAHEGNIA
+41 
-51 ALLLDV
+51 
-57 VMPEA
+57 
-62 DGFEVLEEMNR
+62 
-73 RGWIDEIPTI
+73 
-83 MISAETGGSYI
+83 
-94 DRAFQLG
+94 
-101 AADYVSRPF
+101 
-110 VPNMIR
+110 MIR

-158 EFRSGERGTHMTNVS
+158 EARSGERGTHMTNVS

-215 EGILTKP
+215 EDILTKP

-305 YKEALSHEKSLEMI
+305 YKEAFSHEKALEMI

-324 GNFNP
+324 GSFNP

-344 SAGAEAAAE
+344 SAGAKAAAE

-447 MRNRL
+447 MRDRL

-680 DDRLRD
+680 DDHLRD

-724 RSAIRTTI
+724 RYAIRTGDELVRYGGDEFLLLFHGMPRNALKKKLESI
-732 REFYT
+732 RAAVENLEFPEYPGLRIT
-737 LVGGSYDD
+737 VSIGGAHAVGPLADTVQKAD
-745 MSERFPSDALIL
+745 QALYH
-757 RFLTMLPQDGSMELL
+757 
-772 ARSVDAAD
+772 AKAAKNRTVLYKED
-780 AKTAFRAVHTLKGVA
+780 L
-795 LNLGLTALAGVCSE
+795 
-809 MTEALRGS
+809 
-817 DTLPA
+817 
-822 SAPALFEAV
+822 
-831 QREYDKVTGALVQL
+831 Q
-845 TA
+845 

>member
-83 MISAETGGSYI
+83 MISVETGGSYI

-127 KTRKLTGLIAD
+127 KTQKLTGLIAD
-138 LFYRRERNTDILAA
+138 HLYRRERNTDILAA

-158 EFRSGERGTHMTNVS
+158 EARSGERGTHMTNVS

-215 EGILTKP
+215 ENILTKP

-324 GNFNP
+324 GSFNP

-549 SCRSMFGTVRLVDP
+549 SCRSMFGTVRLVCSSP
-563 EICMQLTDTSDG
+563 TPQTARSWKKVSTAMPSG
-575 AVVEK
+575 
-580 SEHCYAIWNKTQ
+580 
-592 RCEHCISQEVIRTR
+592 TR
-606 RAQTKVEAVGDKVFY
+606 RSAASTASRRRSSAPAVPRQRSRPW
-621 VHAVCV
+621 ATRCSTS
-627 EVDGTPYA
+627 TPYA
-635 LELVSPIRMEDLRGD
+635 LRWTERPTHSSWSAPSAWRTCAATRTRACSISCFCATGRSTSTPPLTSTTAVTLTTTCAIWTVSSRSPCSTWTISSTSTTPMAISPATPRFPARH
-650 EDASVLNQLLLRNR
+650 RP
-664 QVYIDSA
+664 SA
-671 THVYNRRYF
+671 TR
-680 DDRLRD
+680 
-686 LDGEF
+686 
-691 TLAMLDLDHFKHI
+691 
-704 NDTYG
+704 
-709 HLAGD
+709 
-714 AALSRAAQAI
+714 
-724 RSAIRTTI
+724 
-732 REFYT
+732 
-737 LVGGSYDD
+737 
-745 MSERFPSDALIL
+745 
-757 RFLTMLPQDGSMELL
+757 
-772 ARSVDAAD
+772 
-780 AKTAFRAVHTLKGVA
+780 
-795 LNLGLTALAGVCSE
+795 
-809 MTEALRGS
+809 
-817 DTLPA
+817 
-822 SAPALFEAV
+822 SAPATSWSA
-831 QREYDKVTGALVQL
+831 
-845 TA
+845 TAATSSSCSSTVCRGTR

>member
-83 MISAETGGSYI
+83 MISVETGGSYI

-138 LFYRRERNTDILAA
+138 HFYRRERNTDILAS

-305 YKEALSHEKSLEMI
+305 YKEAFSHEKALEMI

-324 GNFNP
+324 GSFNP

-344 SAGAEAAAE
+344 SAGTEAAVE

-363 IWKPDGSRQELSSAR
+363 IWKPDDSRQELSSAR

-402 EFTRHPDAVAL
+402 EYTRHPDAVAL

-447 MRNRL
+447 MRDRL

-479 AIQITWASDEPGR
+479 AIQIP
-492 FSSLFGRVLDIG
+492 
-504 ERCRR
+504 
-509 LEDYR
+509 
-514 QAFAAPVLH
+514 
-523 PALLPVTV
+523 
-531 GADHVLRIT
+531 
-540 GEQVIGVLE
+540 
-549 SCRSMFGTVRLVDP
+549 
-563 EICMQLTDTSDG
+563 
-575 AVVEK
+575 
-580 SEHCYAIWNKTQ
+580 
-592 RCEHCISQEVIRTR
+592 
-606 RAQTKVEAVGDKVFY
+606 
-621 VHAVCV
+621 
-627 EVDGTPYA
+627 
-635 LELVSPIRMEDLRGD
+635 
-650 EDASVLNQLLLRNR
+650 
-664 QVYIDSA
+664 
-671 THVYNRRYF
+671 
-680 DDRLRD
+680 
-686 LDGEF
+686 
-691 TLAMLDLDHFKHI
+691 
-704 NDTYG
+704 
-709 HLAGD
+709 
-714 AALSRAAQAI
+714 
-724 RSAIRTTI
+724 
-732 REFYT
+732 
-737 LVGGSYDD
+737 
-745 MSERFPSDALIL
+745 
-757 RFLTMLPQDGSMELL
+757 
-772 ARSVDAAD
+772 
-780 AKTAFRAVHTLKGVA
+780 
-795 LNLGLTALAGVCSE
+795 
-809 MTEALRGS
+809 
-817 DTLPA
+817 
-822 SAPALFEAV
+822 
-831 QREYDKVTGALVQL
+831 
-845 TA
+845 

>member
-83 MISAETGGSYI
+83 MISVETGGSYI

-127 KTRKLTGLIAD
+127 KTQKLTGLIAD
-138 LFYRRERNTDILAA
+138 HLYRRERNTDILAA

-158 EFRSGERGTHMTNVS
+158 EYRSGERGTHMTNVS

-324 GNFNP
+324 GSFNP

-344 SAGAEAAAE
+344 SAGTEAAVE

-363 IWKPDGSRQELSSAR
+363 IWKPDGSRQELPSAR

-402 EFTRHPDAVAL
+402 EYTRHPDAVAL

-447 MRNRL
+447 MRDRL

-479 AIQITWASDEPGR
+479 AIQITWAPDEPGR

-531 GADHVLRIT
+531 GADHVLRVT

-549 SCRSMFGTVRLVDP
+549 SCRS
-563 EICMQLTDTSDG
+563 
-575 AVVEK
+575 
-580 SEHCYAIWNKTQ
+580 
-592 RCEHCISQEVIRTR
+592 ISTPSALWTR
-606 RAQTKVEAVGDKVFY
+606 RSVCSSPTPQTARSWKKASTATLSGTRRSAASTASRRRSSAPAVPRQRSRPW
-621 VHAVCV
+621 ATRCSTS
-627 EVDGTPYA
+627 TPYA
-635 LELVSPIRMEDLRGD
+635 LRWTERPTHSSWSAPSAWKTCAATRTRACSISCFCATGRSTSTRPPMFTTAVTSTTTCAIWTVSSRSPCSTWTISSTSTTPM
-650 EDASVLNQLLLRNR
+650 AISP
-664 QVYIDSA
+664 A
-671 THVYNRRYF
+671 TP
-680 DDRLRD
+680 
-686 LDGEF
+686 
-691 TLAMLDLDHFKHI
+691 
-704 NDTYG
+704 
-709 HLAGD
+709 
-714 AALSRAAQAI
+714 
-724 RSAIRTTI
+724 
-732 REFYT
+732 
-737 LVGGSYDD
+737 
-745 MSERFPSDALIL
+745 RFP
-757 RFLTMLPQDGSMELL
+757 
-772 ARSVDAAD
+772 ARHRPSAP
-780 AKTAFRAVHTLKGVA
+780 R
-795 LNLGLTALAGVCSE
+795 
-809 MTEALRGS
+809 
-817 DTLPA
+817 
-822 SAPALFEAV
+822 SAPATSWSA
-831 QREYDKVTGALVQL
+831 
-845 TA
+845 TAATSSSYSSTICRGTC